1 MVSTLQAVLYTF
13 QSHSAVNAP
22 TAGKYS
28 ATSVLTTP
36 INRIELGSKQIGWQ
50 RTNGPARRRMMGCS
64 TQRCGEAGAV
74 LEVREEA
81 MRGTSGPGEEAAG
94 VGLARERLDAAG
106 RLGGIAA
113 QMGLACR

>member
-1 MVSTLQAVLYTF
+1 MVVSTLQAVLYTF
-13 QSHSAVNAP
+13 QSHSAVNAR

-36 INRIELGSKQIGWQ
+36 INTIELGTKQIGWQ

-74 LEVREEA
+74 LEVQEEAMREEA

-94 VGLARERLDAAG
+94 VGVARE
-106 RLGGIAA
+106 
-113 QMGLACR
+113 